1 MGTAAGPIHAAGK
14 ARDVPTILVVEDE
27 VLVRLMVAEQLRD
40 ADFHV
45 VEAANADEA
54 LAVLQHTTD
63 VALIVTDIRMPGSM
77 DGLELAKTVRTAFPR
92 IRIVLTSG
100 NIIQFTSVNHHD
112 AFVPKPYQPD
122 KIIGLIKTLLN

>member
-1 MGTAAGPIHAAGK
+1 MGTATGPIRAAGT
-14 ARDVPTILVVEDE
+14 ARDVRTILVVEDE

-54 LAVLQHTTD
+54 LAVLQFTTD

-77 DGLELAKTVRTAFPR
+77 DGLELAKTVRTAFPQ

-100 NIIQFTSVNHHD
+100 NVLQFTSVYHHD

-122 KIIGLIKTLLN
+122 KIVGLIKTLLN

>member
-14 ARDVPTILVVEDE
+14 ARDVRTILVVEDE

-54 LAVLQHTTD
+54 LAVLQSTTD

-77 DGLELAKTVRTAFPR
+77 DGLELAKTVRSAFPE

-100 NIIQFTSVNHHD
+100 NVGQFTSGNHD
-112 AFVPKPYQPD
+112 AFVPKPYEPD

>member
-14 ARDVPTILVVEDE
+14 ARDLRTILVVEDE
-27 VLVRLMVAEQLRD
+27 VLVRLMVAEWLRD

-54 LAVLQHTTD
+54 LAVLQYTTD
-63 VALIVTDIRMPGSM
+63 VALIVTDVRMPGSM
-77 DGLELAKTVRTAFPR
+77 DGLGLAKTVRTALPQ

-100 NIIQFTSVNHHD
+100 NTIQVTSANHHD

-122 KIIGLIKTLLN
+122 KIIGLIRTLLN

>member
-1 MGTAAGPIHAAGK
+1 MGTAAGPIRAAGT
-14 ARDVPTILVVEDE
+14 ARDVRTILVVEDE

-54 LAVLQHTTD
+54 LDVLQFTAD

-77 DGLELAKTVRTAFPR
+77 DGVGLAKAVRSTFPQ
-92 IRIVLTSG
+92 IRIVLTSS
-100 NIIQFTSVNHHD
+100 NPPQFTSVNHHD

>member
-1 MGTAAGPIHAAGK
+1 MGTAAGPIRAAEK
-14 ARDVPTILVVEDE
+14 AGEVHTILVVEDE

-54 LAVLQHTTD
+54 LTVLQSTTD

-77 DGLELAKTVRTAFPR
+77 DGLELAKAVRTAFPQ

-100 NIIQFTSVNHHD
+100 NVGQFTSGNHD

-122 KIIGLIKTLLN
+122 KIVGLIKTLLN

>member
-1 MGTAAGPIHAAGK
+1 MGTAAGPIQAAGK
-14 ARDVPTILVVEDE
+14 AREVQTVLVVEDE
-27 VLVRLMVAEQLRD
+27 VLVRLMVTEQLRN

-54 LAVLQHTTD
+54 LAVLRYTTD
-63 VALIVTDIRMPGSM
+63 VALILTDIQMPGSM
-77 DGLELAKTVRTAFPR
+77 DGLELAKTVRTAFPQ

-100 NIIQFTSVNHHD
+100 NAPQITSVNHHD
-112 AFVPKPYQPD
+112 AFIPKPYLPD

>member
-1 MGTAAGPIHAAGK
+1 MGTAAGPVHAAGK
-14 ARDVPTILVVEDE
+14 ARDVRTILVVEDE
-27 VLVRLMVAEQLRD
+27 VLVRLMVAEQLRS

-54 LAVLQHTTD
+54 LAVLRYTTD

-77 DGLELAKTVRTAFPR
+77 DGLQLAKTVRSAFPQ

-100 NIIQFTSVNHHD
+100 NLLKFSSVNHD
-112 AFVPKPYQPD
+112 AFVPKPYEPD
-122 KIIGLIKTLLN
+122 KIIGLIRTLLN

>member
-14 ARDVPTILVVEDE
+14 ARDVRTILVVEDE

-54 LAVLQHTTD
+54 LAVLQFTTD

-77 DGLELAKTVRTAFPR
+77 DGLELAKTVRAAFPE
-92 IRIVLTSG
+92 IRIVLISG
-100 NIIQFTSVNHHD
+100 NVPQFTSVNHD
-112 AFVPKPYQPD
+112 AFVPKPYEPD

>member
-14 ARDVPTILVVEDE
+14 ARDVRTILVVEDE
-27 VLVRLMVAEQLRD
+27 VLVRLMVADRLRG

-54 LAVLQHTTD
+54 LAVLQYTTD
-63 VALIVTDIRMPGSM
+63 VALIVTDVRMPGSM
-77 DGLELAKTVRTAFPR
+77 DGLELAKTVRAAFPQ

-100 NIIQFTSVNHHD
+100 NTIQFTSAKHHD

-122 KIIGLIKTLLN
+122 KMIGLIKTLLN

>member
-1 MGTAAGPIHAAGK
+1 
-14 ARDVPTILVVEDE
+14 VEDE
-27 VLVRLMVAEQLRD
+27 VLVRLMVAEQLRN
-40 ADFHV
+40 ADFQV

-54 LAVLQHTTD
+54 LAVLQFTTD

-77 DGLELAKTVRTAFPR
+77 DGLELAKAVRATFPQ

-100 NIIQFTSVNHHD
+100 NAPQFTSDNHD

>member
-1 MGTAAGPIHAAGK
+1 MGTATETVHAAGT
-14 ARDVPTILVVEDE
+14 ARDVQTILVVEDK

-54 LAVLQHTTD
+54 LAVLQFTTD

-77 DGLELAKTVRTAFPR
+77 DGLELAKAVRTTFPQ

-100 NIIQFTSVNHHD
+100 NAPQFTSDNQD

-122 KIIGLIKTLLN
+122 KIIGLITTLLN